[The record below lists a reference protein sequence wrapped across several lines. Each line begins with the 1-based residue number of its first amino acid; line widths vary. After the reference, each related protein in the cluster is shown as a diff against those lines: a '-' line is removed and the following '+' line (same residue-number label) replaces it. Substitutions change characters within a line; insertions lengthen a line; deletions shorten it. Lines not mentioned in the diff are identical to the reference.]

1 MKKLHDDDYLIEI
14 TIRLAVDKEDAATL
28 LALAGPPYS
37 DDHSEQDRIMSA
49 VLDFVDGPIMD
60 HNRLDYRAASI
71 RRIPTVKL
79 FDDFESPENLAG

>member
-1 MKKLHDDDYLIEI
+1 
-14 TIRLAVDKEDAATL
+14 
-28 LALAGPPYS
+28 
-37 DDHSEQDRIMSA
+37 MSA

-79 FDDFESPENLAG
+79 FDDFESPEDLAG